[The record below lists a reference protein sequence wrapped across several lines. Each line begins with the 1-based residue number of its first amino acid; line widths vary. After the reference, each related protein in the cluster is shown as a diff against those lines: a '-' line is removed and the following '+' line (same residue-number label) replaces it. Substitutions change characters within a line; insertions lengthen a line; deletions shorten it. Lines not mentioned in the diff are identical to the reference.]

1 MKESKNKLNILGII
15 PARGGSKS
23 IPRKNIT
30 KINGHPLIAYTIAEA
45 LKSKLITHLI
55 VSSDD
60 DEIRAISEQY
70 GCSAPFRRPK
80 YLSNDKAKSVDCD
93 LHATRYM
100 EKKLKIK
107 FDFVIELM
115 CTNPFKISRDIDS
128 VLKLQIKTN
137 ADSVIGVVKLYDHH
151 PLRIKKI
158 VKGRIEN
165 FVSNLR
171 EVPESR
177 RQDLKPDA
185 YIRNGSIYS
194 MRRDMLEIGIRHGSK
209 NSLAYI
215 MPKERTVNIDEK
227 LDLIMAKEMMKQ
239 KPRAH
244 VRPILSLKNAKRK
257 IKNNKYS
264 Q

>member
-1 MKESKNKLNILGII
+1 MKQNKKKLNILGII

-23 IPRKNIT
+23 IPRKNIV

-70 GCSAPFRRPK
+70 GCNAPFKRPK
-80 YLSNDKAKSVDCD
+80 YLSSDKAKSVDCD
-93 LHATRYM
+93 LHATHFM
-100 EKKLKIK
+100 EKKLGIK

-115 CTNPFKISRDIDS
+115 CTNPFKTVRDIDT
-128 VLKLQIKTN
+128 VLRLHIKTN
-137 ADSVIGVVKLYDHH
+137 ADSVIGVVKLDDHH

-158 VKGRIEN
+158 VNGRIQN
-165 FVSNLR
+165 FTNNLK
-171 EVPESR
+171 EIPESR

-209 NSLAYI
+209 DSLAYI

-239 KPRAH
+239 KPRSH
-244 VRPILSLKNAKRK
+244 VRPILSLKSAQGK
-257 IKNNKYS
+257 IKNNEYS
-264 Q
+264 E